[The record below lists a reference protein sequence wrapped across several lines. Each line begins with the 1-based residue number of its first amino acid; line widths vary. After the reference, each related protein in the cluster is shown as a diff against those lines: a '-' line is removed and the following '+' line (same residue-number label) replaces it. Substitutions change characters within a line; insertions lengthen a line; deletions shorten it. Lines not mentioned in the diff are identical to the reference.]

1 MASAGSRNVEMMD
14 DPIVA
19 EVRKARDD
27 YAKRFNYDLDAI
39 CQDLQQKQMQ
49 SGRKLVSFPPKRPK
63 RVIVPRTCTT
73 AQRDAGPDSEQAGES
88 SQS

>member
-1 MASAGSRNVEMMD
+1 MIE

-19 EVRKARDD
+19 EVRRIRND

-39 CQDLQQKQMQ
+39 CADLQQKQTC

-63 RVIVPRTCTT
+63 AKPSLPVTPV
-73 AQRDAGPDSEQAGES
+73 G
-88 SQS
+88 